1 MLANIFLSLLGSS
14 QIQSLVRSGLKMVGT
29 ALLVK
34 FGLDASAANS
44 VLSPILDAL
53 GGFVAAGA
61 GLFLS
66 AQNASSSIS
75 NPVLITNS
83 TANPIPQA

>member
-53 GGFVAAGA
+53 GGVVAAGA

-66 AQNASSSIS
+66 AQNASPS
-75 NPVLITNS
+75 ITNPTLAS
-83 TANPIPQA
+83 PAPAQA